1 METCIGGPII
11 KSMINNLEVRNLAI
25 ADALDLELSEG
36 LNVFTGE
43 TGAGKSLIVD
53 ALELL
58 LGARGSADL
67 VRTGEDSLLVT
78 SWWKDQSAS
87 RRVSTAGRST
97 ARIDGEVV
105 PVKELAEFTSPRV
118 TVHGQH
124 AAQELIG
131 IKKHHAYLDRAL
143 SAQVVEGFRSAY
155 QAYMAAQSRLNALKQ
170 SELERNRQLDLLSY
184 QLQEIDELKFTVG
197 EDLALQE
204 EVSLLSNMEQIA
216 NGASAAA
223 EILSSGEQN
232 ALDAM
237 RAAMKALQGPAKY
250 SEDAK
255 NLHAELREAL
265 STLTAISQELVSLAD
280 NSIPDE
286 ERLRQLEDRLGK
298 LHRLQSKYG
307 PGLQDVLHYR
317 EQISIELESLESQN
331 ADLSSLETEI
341 ETLRSVVQKRAE
353 ELSQAR
359 LTAAPT
365 LSVRLEAVVQAL
377 GMPNARLMFE
387 ISPSDLG
394 PNGLEDVVLLFSANL
409 GEQLKEIGAIA
420 SGGELSRVM
429 LAISTVLGSE
439 TPTVVFDEVD
449 AGIGGETA
457 MKVGEQLSRLARNKQ
472 VLVVTHLPQIA
483 AFATQHFKVEK
494 ATSSEGRTVSR
505 VTRLNDQARLFE
517 LARMLSGSTSS
528 VAVQHAMELLDS
540 ARALPLDV

>member
-1 METCIGGPII
+1 
-11 KSMINNLEVRNLAI
+11 MINNLEVRNLAI

-36 LNVFTGE
+36 LNVFSGE

-67 VRTGEDSLLVT
+67 VRSGEDSLLVT

-105 PVKELAEFTSPRV
+105 TVKELAEFTSPRV

-124 AAQELIG
+124 ASQELLG
-131 IKKHHAYLDRAL
+131 IKKHHSFLDRAL

-155 QAYMAAQSRLNALKQ
+155 QAFTTAQNRLNALKQ

-184 QLQEIDELKFTVG
+184 QLQEIDEVKFNVG
-197 EDLALQE
+197 EDLTLQE
-204 EVSLLSNMEQIA
+204 EVTLLSNMEQISS
-216 NGASAAA
+216 GASTAA
-223 EILSSGEQN
+223 EILSSSEQN
-232 ALDAM
+232 ALDVV
-237 RAAMKALQGPAKY
+237 RAAMKSLQGPAKY
-250 SEDAK
+250 SDDAK
-255 NLHAELREAL
+255 NLLSELREAL
-265 STLTAISQELVSLAD
+265 SNLTAIGQELVSLAE
-280 NSIPDE
+280 NSVPDE
-286 ERLRQLEDRLGK
+286 ERLHLLEERLGK

-317 EQISIELESLESQN
+317 EQISMELEGLESQN
-331 ADLSSLETEI
+331 ADLSSLEAEI
-341 ETLRSVVQKRAE
+341 ETLKAVVQKRAE

-359 LTAAPT
+359 LGAAPT

-387 ISPSDLG
+387 ISPSELG
-394 PNGLEDVVLLFSANL
+394 ANGLEDVVLLFSANM
-409 GEQLKEIGAIA
+409 GEQLREIGAIA

-429 LAISTVLGSE
+429 LAISTVLGSD

-494 ATSSEGRTVSR
+494 ATSPEGRTVSR